1 MIYDD
6 KLNKRKKEKLEG
18 ETDRLKAQRN
28 RKIDREDEGGEER
41 KTQKRRFEKGRKK
54 KGRQRVRIRK
64 EEKQKQRVA
73 RRAYKLVIFIKLLK
87 FQNS

>member
-41 KTQKRRFEKGRKK
+41 TEKMRKREKEKRRRERELGRK
-54 KGRQRVRIRK
+54 RNRNREQ
-64 EEKQKQRVA
+64 
-73 RRAYKLVIFIKLLK
+73 
-87 FQNS
+87 